1 MKTVSRGNVLINNL
15 LTDHIKDNVP
25 DNSIAVSLS
34 GGIDSLSCA
43 IAAHNIGKIV
53 NSYSFFVN
61 EPSYDYF
68 KSKEVSEIMGWNFT
82 GVSVPT
88 NDLENDWFRLR
99 ALGAKKKTHY
109 ECMWPFL
116 YVYPKIKETYVLT
129 GWRADGYHGVSKKA
143 VMHYKHPK
151 EKFDQFRDDYYLPE
165 KTAGLK
171 WHLTIADKYD
181 KVMVNPYLNEKVKDY
196 FYQFTWDE
204 LNKPKQKQHIRD
216 AFPELDKFKI
226 KPHLNLQLASGID
239 KVFEGLLN
247 NNKINFRNR
256 KRVMDMCRDWSKG
269 VLNV

>member
-1 MKTVSRGNVLINNL
+1 MIKGLLI
-15 LTDHIKDNVP
+15 DHIRDNAP
-25 DNSIAVSLS
+25 DNEIAVLLS
-34 GGIDSLSCA
+34 GGVDSISCA
-43 IAAHNIGKIV
+43 LAAHDAGKII
-53 NSYSFFVN
+53 NTYSFFVN

-68 KSKEVSEIMGWNFT
+68 KAKEISEIIGWNFT

-99 ALGAKKKTHY
+99 DLGAKKKTHY

-116 YVYPKIKETYVLT
+116 YVYPKIQEKYVIT
-129 GWRADGYHGVSKKA
+129 GWGADGYHGVSKKA

-151 EKFDQFRDDYYLPE
+151 EKFDQFRDDYFLPE

-216 AFPELDKFKI
+216 AFPELKKFGNI
-226 KPHLNLQLASGID
+226 KPHLNLQLASGVD
-239 KVFEGLLN
+239 KVFETLLN
-247 NNKINFRNR
+247 SPEINFRNR
-256 KRVMDMCRDWSKG
+256 KRIMDVCKDWSHG
-269 VLNV
+269 VLPV

>member
-1 MKTVSRGNVLINNL
+1 MIKSL

-25 DNSIAVSLS
+25 DNSAAILLS

-129 GWRADGYHGVSKKA
+129 GWGADGYHGVSKKA

-151 EKFDQFRDDYYLPE
+151 EKFDQFRDDYFLPE
-165 KTAGLK
+165 KTA
-171 WHLTIADKYD
+171 
-181 KVMVNPYLNEKVKDY
+181 
-196 FYQFTWDE
+196 
-204 LNKPKQKQHIRD
+204 
-216 AFPELDKFKI
+216 
-226 KPHLNLQLASGID
+226 
-239 KVFEGLLN
+239 
-247 NNKINFRNR
+247 
-256 KRVMDMCRDWSKG
+256 
-269 VLNV
+269 